1 MRREQ
6 RGVTLMELLIVV
18 AIVGL
23 LTAIAIPSYRQYSM
37 RANRTDAKTALL
49 QAAGSLERCYTGS
62 TPYAYNSTQCDT
74 SFPAASYNTPSGTYQ
89 ITVTRNAQTFT
100 IAAAP
105 QGRQADDTG
114 CASFGLTD
122 TGLQSVT
129 GTLSTTP
136 EQCWRK

>member
-6 RGVTLMELLIVV
+6 RGVTLLELLMVV
-18 AIVGL
+18 AIIGI
-23 LTAIAIPSYRQYSM
+23 LTAIAVPSYRQYAI

-49 QAAGSLERCYTGS
+49 QAAGALERCYSGS
-62 TPYAYNSTQCDT
+62 TPFAYNSATCDT
-74 SFPAASYNTPSGTYQ
+74 SFPSASYNTPAGTYQ
-89 ITVTRNAQTFT
+89 ITVTRNAQTYT

-105 QGRQADDTG
+105 QAGQANDTG